1 MLNALTRRW
10 TKKVKKKRVTK
21 KQTISK
27 LQQRNTLLQVMFAK
41 YFWLCNYS
49 SVMVMVMVRVRVRV
63 MIRLRRLGL
72 RDH

>member
-49 SVMVMVMVRVRVRV
+49 SVMVMVMVMV
-63 MIRLRRLGL
+63 MFMVMLRGLGL

>member
-1 MLNALTRRW
+1 MLNARTGRW
-10 TKKVKKKRVTK
+10 TKEVKKKRVTK

-49 SVMVMVMVRVRVRV
+49 SVMVMVRVRVRV